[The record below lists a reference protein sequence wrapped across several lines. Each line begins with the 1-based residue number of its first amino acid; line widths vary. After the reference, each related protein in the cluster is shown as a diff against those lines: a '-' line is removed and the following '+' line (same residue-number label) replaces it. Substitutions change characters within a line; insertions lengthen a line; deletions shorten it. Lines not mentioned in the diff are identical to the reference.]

1 MAVKQAERIPTT
13 ILLESL
19 RKAQDFPN
27 DLNII
32 LEKGNI
38 KRVRLAKALGVSR
51 RELYRWRKGISQPQ
65 SLRKRIKMNRVELM
79 KIMRLMKI

>member
-65 SLRKRIKMNRVELM
+65 EPIIIHAVSAWAEDIRKSSVS
-79 KIMRLMKI
+79 